1 MLVTI
6 GRDFACN
13 FVVDSPR
20 VSGFHCQIRFF
31 ADRFE
36 VTDLG
41 SSNGTFV
48 GMERTRVQGPTTVY
62 PGQPLYLGSIEVSP
76 REVAEQFGLQWPGG
90 VAIGSAPFRAGSP
103 APTLLDDASAT
114 QQQAA
119 GAARE
124 RAAAVERV
132 EMLRRQRRFPEA
144 IRELDTFMSRARI
157 ENDIDLLMLRV
168 RIFAAA
174 DMASD
179 ACETLFKMRWIEPS
193 LSRDVGFLEEL
204 AAAQF
209 RSCQF
214 SASLRTIDE
223 LEALAGY
230 NVPIY
235 LQLKAQVLIG
245 AGRVHEG
252 EQVVQQ
258 LARVDPTNRLVQER
272 AQYLKVGNNYVGKSD
287 AVAGGCAV
295 CAILELVFDC
305 L

>member
-1 MLVTI
+1 MLVTV
-6 GRDFACN
+6 GRDPSCQ

-20 VSGFHCQIRFF
+20 VSGLHCQIRFF

-48 GMERTRVQGPTTVY
+48 GAARTRVHAPTIVY
-62 PGQPLYLGSIEVSP
+62 PGQPLFLGFIEISP
-76 REVAEQFGLQWPGG
+76 REVAAQFGLQWPDG
-90 VAIGSAPFRAGSP
+90 VEVGSAPFRSGSP
-103 APTLLDDASAT
+103 APTLLNDASAT
-114 QQQAA
+114 HHRAA
-119 GAARE
+119 GSARE
-124 RAAAVERV
+124 QAAAVERV
-132 EMLRRQRRFPEA
+132 EMLLHQRRFPDA
-144 IRELDTFMSRARI
+144 IRELDMFMARARV

-174 DMASD
+174 DMASE
-179 ACETLFKMRWIEPS
+179 ACETLFKMRWVDPS

-209 RSCQF
+209 RSRQF

-245 AGRVHEG
+245 AGRVNEG

-287 AVAGGCAV
+287 AVAGGCAM